1 MYLQDVLYVKLED
14 CTALILGL
22 GVFCQWCGLL
32 HFLSYFE
39 SYNVS
44 GWFEVNAWKEPM
56 GGERGGWRE
65 ARWY

>member
-1 MYLQDVLYVKLED
+1 MILNFDFLVLTLSFLILQDVLSVNLENS
-14 CTALILGL
+14 TALILGL

-44 GWFEVNAWKEPM
+44 K
-56 GGERGGWRE
+56 
-65 ARWY
+65 